1 MWVLLQAGELNQVV
15 MVVSVHDE
23 PVNIFLANVLLEELV
38 LGGMV
43 DLVSEP
49 VVLGLTVAVLPDA
62 LSDDESPV
70 VSVAVAVRTI
80 SRVACVGVDDDGEIL
95 VVGRAVVAGGVE
107 ELLLVPNSGQ
117 LVFIYVLHD
126 GDVVKLA
133 GGGMAR
139 GVARGRGPTHKGH
152 GY

>member
-49 VVLGLTVAVLPDA
+49 VVLGLTVAVLPDT

-70 VSVAVAVRTI
+70 VPAAVTVRTI
-80 SRVACVGVDDDGEIL
+80 SRVACVRVDDDGEIL
-95 VVGRAVVAGGVE
+95 VVGRAVVASGVE

-126 GDVVKLA
+126 GDVV
-133 GGGMAR
+133 
-139 GVARGRGPTHKGH
+139 
-152 GY
+152 